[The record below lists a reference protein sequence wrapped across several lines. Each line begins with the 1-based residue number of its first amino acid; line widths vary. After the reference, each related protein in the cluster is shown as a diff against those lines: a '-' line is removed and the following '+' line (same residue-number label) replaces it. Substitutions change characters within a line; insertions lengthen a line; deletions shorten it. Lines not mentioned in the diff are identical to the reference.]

1 MNNLEKPVK
10 AVSTY
15 MMDFVIKKTICTFS
29 TLILKLYVLQRF
41 FWVKILYYCTFMLHA
56 QQTSSKYYCYSLW
69 FDPIVARTHDLLH
82 PSTLT
87 IPPSKRSPYFIFF
100 NYLPMSVMRSYWPF
114 SILLYSPTNINDKN
128 KFSMNLPTMGAD
140 WTLLNPP
147 SCQTNVHAIHVL
159 YRWL

>member
-1 MNNLEKPVK
+1 
-10 AVSTY
+10 
-15 MMDFVIKKTICTFS
+15 
-29 TLILKLYVLQRF
+29 
-41 FWVKILYYCTFMLHA
+41 
-56 QQTSSKYYCYSLW
+56 
-69 FDPIVARTHDLLH
+69 
-82 PSTLT
+82 
-87 IPPSKRSPYFIFF
+87 
-100 NYLPMSVMRSYWPF
+100 MSVMRSYWPF